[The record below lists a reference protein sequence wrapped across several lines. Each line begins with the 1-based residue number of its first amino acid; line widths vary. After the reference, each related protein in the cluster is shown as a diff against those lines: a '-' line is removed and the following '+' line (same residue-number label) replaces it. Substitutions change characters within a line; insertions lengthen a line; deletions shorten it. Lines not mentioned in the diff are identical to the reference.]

1 MRLNLLI
8 FSFIF
13 FLSCASSR
21 SVQGEGVYHLVKK
34 DQTLWRIA
42 KTYDVALD
50 TIITANKIK
59 DVTNIKVGQRIFI
72 PGATRILEVIPYQAK
87 EALEKEVYHTI
98 RPDQT
103 LWRIAKTYDV
113 PLDDIITANQIKD
126 VTDIKIGRK
135 IFIPEATKVLKV
147 IPYRIEEEVLK
158 KGVYHLVE
166 PGQTLWRIANT
177 YDVALEDILAFNKIA
192 DVTDIEV
199 GRKIFVPRVDTILKV
214 EVYRPADMVGEYPD
228 FLWPVEGEIVSKF
241 GPRGR
246 SFHKGIDIG
255 NSYGTPIYAA
265 ASGVVAVSRSMR
277 GYGNVVILT
286 HTHNFDTVYAH
297 NSVNLVHEGQ
307 RVKQGEIIGKVGR
320 TGNATTPHL
329 HFEIREKGLAKNPLV
344 YLPGR

>member
-21 SVQGEGVYHLVKK
+21 SVQGEGVYHLVEK

-50 TIITANKIK
+50 TIITANRIK

-72 PGATRILEVIPYQAK
+72 PGANRVLEVIPYRA
-87 EALEKEVYHTI
+87 EEEKEVYHTI
-98 RPDQT
+98 WPDQT

-113 PLDDIITANQIKD
+113 PLDTIITANQIKD
-126 VTDIKIGRK
+126 VTDIKVGQK
-135 IFIPEATKVLKV
+135 IFIPEATKVLEV
-147 IPYRIEEEVLK
+147 IPYRTEEEVSK
-158 KGVYHLVE
+158 KGVYHLVM

-177 YDVALEDILAFNKIA
+177 YDVALEDILTFNKIA
-192 DVTDIEV
+192 DVTDIEI
-199 GRKIFVPRVDTILKV
+199 GRKIFVPGVDKILKV
-214 EVYRPADMVGEYPD
+214 EVYRPADMVVECPD
-228 FLWPVEGEIVSKF
+228 FIWPVEGEIVSKF

-255 NSYGTPIYAA
+255 NPYGTPIYAV

-297 NSVNLVHEGQ
+297 NSVNLVKKGQ
-307 RVKQGEIIGKVGR
+307 QVKKGQIIARIGLTGR
-320 TGNATTPHL
+320 TTGPHV
-329 HFEIREKGLAKNPLV
+329 HFEIREKGLAKDPLV
-344 YLPGR
+344 YLSE